1 MNPNPEKSQNAQNPH
16 SANSGMKS
24 QNAQNE
30 EKILQFWRDNNI
42 FAKTLENPPAGG
54 SAGEYNFFEGPPTA
68 NGRPGIHHV
77 LARSFKDIIPR
88 YKTMRGF
95 HVRRKAGWD
104 THGLPVELQ
113 VEKALGLKSKKEVQ
127 EYGIA
132 AFNQKCKESVWTY
145 KDEWEQLTERMGY
158 WIDMNDPYVTYD
170 NNYIEGLWSTVKKI
184 DERGYLYRDFRVGPW
199 CSRCETQL
207 ASHELNQPGAYKD
220 VKDLTAYVKFPI
232 VGFEKAYF
240 VAWTTTP
247 WTLPGN
253 VALAVG
259 ADIDYVEVKV
269 GEEILVV
276 AKDLLPQIGD
286 AYEIIVEHKG
296 SEMVGMQYEPLYPFM
311 QTLINDEQKKSAS
324 WRIENA
330 FKVYAADF
338 VTTTDGTGIV
348 HIAPMYGADDFDLA
362 TKYNLP
368 KFHVVNESGKY
379 IDGCDT
385 KTLKLSGRYVKEKDE
400 NAKPTLAVEII
411 DDLTARNLLFK
422 KENYA
427 HSYPHCWR

>member
-1 MNPNPEKSQNAQNPH
+1 
-16 SANSGMKS
+16 
-24 QNAQNE
+24 
-30 EKILQFWRDNNI
+30 
-42 FAKTLENPPAGG
+42 
-54 SAGEYNFFEGPPTA
+54 
-68 NGRPGIHHV
+68 
-77 LARSFKDIIPR
+77 
-88 YKTMRGF
+88 
-95 HVRRKAGWD
+95 
-104 THGLPVELQ
+104 
-113 VEKALGLKSKKEVQ
+113 
-127 EYGIA
+127 
-132 AFNQKCKESVWTY
+132 
-145 KDEWEQLTERMGY
+145 MGY

-427 HSYPHCWR
+427 HSYPHCWRCDTPLLYYARTSWYFRVSQLRDQLVAANQTINWEPDHIKEGRFGEWLDGIKDWAISRDRYWGTPIPVWQTEDGLEKVVIGGIEDLKTYTKKSGNN